1 MQAFRDTAFR
11 SVRPVAILIAAAA
24 VLAASSGLTQA
35 AGFRTPTDNIHCM
48 ADVWD
53 GTAEL
58 RCDIRSN
65 DAAVP
70 KRPADCDLDYGNAFV
85 VTGAARRAVRACVGD
100 TVMDPSNPVIDY
112 GSTWKQHGFTCKV
125 ESAGVTCANRHGNG
139 FFLSRKK
146 QTLE

>member
-1 MQAFRDTAFR
+1 MR
-11 SVRPVAILIAAAA
+11 SVPA
-24 VLAASSGLTQA
+24 VLTIAVLLASASGASA

-48 ADVWD
+48 AGVWD

-85 VTGAARRAVRACVGD
+85 VTGAARRAIRACVGD

-112 GSTWKQHGFTCKV
+112 GSTWKQHGFTCTV
-125 ESAGVTCANRHGNG
+125 ETAGVTCRNAHGNG